1 MTYSIIGTGNIAWF
15 LAKRLREAG
24 HKCMGI
30 YGRDTKAVA
39 LLAEEVLCARHGV
52 IKEIADGTADV
63 CFMAVAD
70 HAIPAVAAE
79 LSLKQT
85 VLIHTA
91 GSVSVQAIEQ
101 AAADC
106 AVLWPVYSILKT
118 DLPHHRN
125 IPCAWEA
132 TSKKAERLVLNMGHA
147 ITDMLFEAKGEQRK
161 WLHLSAVISNN
172 FINHLVTICEQICKE
187 NDLPFSTIYPIIE
200 QTFDRIKH
208 ASPYVLQTG
217 PAKRHDD
224 NTIQGHLAVLAEH
237 PHRQRIYESI
247 TASIENMYGN
257 KKGETDVNA

>member
-24 HKCMGI
+24 HTCSGI
-30 YGRDTKAVA
+30 YGRDKKAVE
-39 LLAEEVLCARHGV
+39 LLAEEVLCVTYGAV
-52 IKEIADGTADV
+52 TDIVDGGADV
-63 CFMAVAD
+63 CFIAVAD
-70 HAIPAVAAE
+70 HAIPTVAAE
-79 LSLKQT
+79 LSLKHT
-85 VLIHTA
+85 VLVHTA
-91 GSVSVQAIEQ
+91 GSVSVQAIEH
-101 AAADC
+101 AAKDC
-106 AVLWPVYSILKT
+106 AVLWPVYSILKA
-118 DLPHHRN
+118 DLPYHRN

-132 TSKKAERLVLNMGHA
+132 SSKKAERLVLSMGHA
-147 ITDMLFEAKGEQRK
+147 ITDELFEAKSEQRK

-208 ASPYVLQTG
+208 GSPYTLQTG
-217 PAKRHDD
+217 PARRHDN
-224 NTIQGHLAVLAEH
+224 NTIQDHLAILAQH